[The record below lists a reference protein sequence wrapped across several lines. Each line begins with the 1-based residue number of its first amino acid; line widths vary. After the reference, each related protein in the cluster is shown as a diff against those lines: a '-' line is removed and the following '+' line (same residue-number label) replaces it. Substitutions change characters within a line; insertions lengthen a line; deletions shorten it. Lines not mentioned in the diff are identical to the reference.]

1 MGGERGGDRWGGVR
15 LRSGSLDFLR
25 TGELSSRRA
34 LRAGE
39 RERERERDRDGDRE
53 RGLVPIEWL
62 PSLTFLGGGERLRG
76 RGDALPRYGEIGL
89 LRGGDIDDRR

>member
-1 MGGERGGDRWGGVR
+1 MR

-39 RERERERDRDGDRE
+39 RDRERDRDGDRE

-62 PSLTFLGGGERLRG
+62 PSLTLLGGGERLRG
-76 RGDALPRYGEIGL
+76 REDARPRYGEIGL